1 MSFFK
6 SRVEAQVFKNILQIV
21 LNPPFVVF
29 YRQSS
34 GFFYGEN
41 KMKNELIIPVKTMS
55 SLEIA
60 KLTGKQHKDVLETI
74 RKTLEEAEISTAD
87 FSAVYKASNGKN
99 EPCFNLPRRECDLV
113 ISGYSVKY
121 RLAIID
127 RWQELEN
134 KPLTIVD
141 YARALVESHDRI
153 QLLEKEQELTNT
165 AITELRDDVRWI
177 EDRLEKEIENKK
189 LYGWRK

>member
-1 MSFFK
+1 
-6 SRVEAQVFKNILQIV
+6 
-21 LNPPFVVF
+21 
-29 YRQSS
+29 
-34 GFFYGEN
+34 
-41 KMKNELIIPVKTMS
+41 MKNELIIPVKTMS

-141 YARALVESHDRI
+141 YARALVESNDRI